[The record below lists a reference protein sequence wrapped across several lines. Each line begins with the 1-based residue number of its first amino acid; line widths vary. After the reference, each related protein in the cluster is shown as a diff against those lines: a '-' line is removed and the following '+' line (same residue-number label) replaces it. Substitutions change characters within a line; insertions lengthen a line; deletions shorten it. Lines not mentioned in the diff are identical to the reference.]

1 MKNSTVLLIVMFM
14 SFTGFSQI
22 PEVKKKDS
30 CYFNYDGSGK
40 RVSSRRYAEW
50 ECGKLVGVVD
60 CGSKLEYDQDA
71 DLVYLNNED
80 LVNAAG
86 AGKPFTGT
94 CESCHMN
101 GVLERRITFVN
112 GKENGADTTY
122 YESGCPQVV
131 RNHIQGVESGQ

>member
-1 MKNSTVLLIVMFM
+1 MKILTFIIALL
-14 SFTGFSQI
+14 GFVFIGSAQI

-30 CYFNYDGSGK
+30 CYFNFDSSGK

-71 DLVYLNNED
+71 DLVYLNNQD
-80 LVNAAG
+80 MVNATG

-112 GKENGADTTY
+112 GKENGY
-122 YESGCPQVV
+122 YLL
-131 RNHIQGVESGQ
+131 